1 MYLSVLI
8 IASKQDN
15 NLVVLQPLYTS
26 ESQVRTELEEY
37 NLTQD

>member
-15 NLVVLQPLYTS
+15 NLVVLQPFNTS